1 MSRDTTKTDDFGE
14 DSAMEPANPFSGL
27 RDADIALAIIGS
39 IQAAVPSV
47 PAEILEK
54 VARSIRVLVLTLEI
68 VEELADILKYHGLE
82 VEAATSGADAIQKI
96 DEIDDISVVCTDIN
110 MPGLE
115 GLNLLRR
122 IDEMFGTEREIV
134 TLVLTGAWAR
144 SSADRCGSS
153 SAKLS
158 GSSGDAEAIVE
169 ELADIED
176 PGPQVEAATSDCA
189 KFEDE
194 IDDISVVCTDINMP
208 GLEGLNLLRRI
219 DEMFG
224 TEREIVTL
232 VLTARVGAKEAIE
245 ALRIGAVEFLAKPIA
260 PKQFT
265 DAVKHAQEIAL
276 SRIASRQLVHQL
288 ESQIDSVRKALS
300 DCASPALV
308 EQVQSSSTSPSQ
320 EGEMCEVTYLF
331 TDVECFTSLSET
343 MSPHALAQ
351 LLGEYVKSLCGF
363 VSVHSGVVDKFMGD
377 AVVARFGPAGRGPD
391 FTTAAVTCALDID
404 DFARQFAAIQLESG
418 ITFGDTR
425 IGVHTGQAHVG
436 RIEGARRA
444 DFTAVGDTV
453 NTASRLEGANKY
465 FGTRICVSN
474 AAAVRCR
481 GSTLRP
487 LGELIPKGETT
498 GLSVYEPIRPQS
510 AAARLLGPYSEA
522 FRQLDDDPDG
532 ARESFA
538 NLRARWPDDPL
549 VALYYQR
556 LQSGIDGS
564 RITFS
569 NK

>member
-14 DSAMEPANPFSGL
+14 DSAMEQANPFSGL

-54 VARSIRVLVLTLEI
+54 VARSIRVLVVDAETEI

-82 VEAATSGADAIQKI
+82 VEAATSGAEAIQKI

-110 MPGLE
+110 MPGL
-115 GLNLLRR
+115 
-122 IDEMFGTEREIV
+122 D
-134 TLVLTGAWAR
+134 
-144 SSADRCGSS
+144 
-153 SAKLS
+153 
-158 GSSGDAEAIVE
+158 
-169 ELADIED
+169 
-176 PGPQVEAATSDCA
+176 
-189 KFEDE
+189 
-194 IDDISVVCTDINMP
+194 
-208 GLEGLNLLRRI
+208 GLNLLRRI

-300 DCASPALV
+300 DCAGPALV
-308 EQVQSSSTSPSQ
+308 EQLQSSSTSPSQ
-320 EGEMCEVTYLF
+320 KGEMCEVTYLF

-377 AVVARFGPAGRGPD
+377 AVVARFGPAGRDPD

-404 DFARQFAAIQLESG
+404 DFARQFATIQLESG

-425 IGVHTGQAHVG
+425 IGVHTGQAYVG

-498 GLSVYEPIRPQS
+498 GLCVYEPIRPQS

-538 NLRARWPDDPL
+538 NLRAR
-549 VALYYQR
+549 AE
-556 LQSGIDGS
+556 
-564 RITFS
+564 
-569 NK
+569 